1 MHAGTGTSG
10 PAGERERERER
21 VLVAGA
27 TGYLGRRLV
36 PRLVAG
42 GRTVRALVRGG
53 AARAAG
59 FPHLAGCEIE
69 EGEVTDAAACARAAA
84 GADAIV
90 NLVGII
96 REKGEATFE
105 AVHVGGTR
113 ALVEA
118 GRAAGVRRFL
128 YVSALGARPDAASGY
143 GRTKAGAERLV
154 RESGLAW
161 LVLRPSIVF
170 ARDGEFYGIL
180 DDLTATP
187 LVPVLGQGRA
197 LLSPLHADDLAA
209 LEAAAFDHPEA
220 WNRAYEVCGPEAIP
234 FIDLLRRVARG
245 RGRRIA
251 LFHVPLFLAR
261 PAVRLMARL
270 LPDPPITPDQLVML
284 EEGSTCDPGPAERAF
299 GLRFRPVDDVL
310 GDRPAAPSPSAPGTA
325 A

>member
-1 MHAGTGTSG
+1 MQAGTTGAPG
-10 PAGERERERER
+10 DR

-36 PRLVAG
+36 PRLVAR
-42 GRTVRALVRGG
+42 GRRVRALVRGG
-53 AARAAG
+53 AARAAA
-59 FPHLAGCEIE
+59 FPHLAGCEIA
-69 EGEVTDAAACARAAA
+69 EGEVTDAAACRRAAVEVE
-84 GADAIV
+84 AIV

-96 REKGEATFE
+96 REKGAATFE

-113 ALVEA
+113 ALLEA

-128 YVSALGARPDAASGY
+128 YVSAIGARLDAASSY
-143 GRTKAGAERLV
+143 ARTKAEAERLV
-154 RESGLAW
+154 RESGLTW

-187 LVPVLGQGRA
+187 LVPVLGPGRA
-197 LLSPLHADDLAA
+197 PLSPLHADDLADVQAVA
-209 LEAAAFDHPEA
+209 LDRPAAWD
-220 WNRAYEVCGPEAIP
+220 RAYELCGPEAIP
-234 FIDLLRRVARG
+234 FVDLLRRVARG
-245 RGRRIA
+245 RGRKVA

-284 EEGSTCDPGPAERAF
+284 EEGSTCDRGPAEQAF
-299 GLRFRPVDDVL
+299 GLTFRSVDDVL
-310 GDRPAAPSPSAPGTA
+310 GDRLPAPAAPPAGDTA
-325 A
+325 

>member
-1 MHAGTGTSG
+1 MHAGTTGAPG
-10 PAGERERERER
+10 ER

-36 PRLVAG
+36 PRLLAR

-53 AARAAG
+53 AARAAT
-59 FPHLAGCEIE
+59 FPHLQDCEIAD
-69 EGEVTDAAACARAAA
+69 GEVTDAASCRRAAA
-84 GADAIV
+84 SADAIV

-96 REKGEATFE
+96 REKGAVTFE

-113 ALVEA
+113 ALIDA
-118 GRAAGVRRFL
+118 GREAGVRRFL

-143 GRTKAGAERLV
+143 ARTKAEAERLV
-154 RESGLAW
+154 RESGLRW

-187 LVPVLGQGRA
+187 LVPVLGPGRA
-197 LLSPLHADDLAA
+197 TLSPLHADDLAD

-234 FIDLLRRVARG
+234 FVDLLRRV
-245 RGRRIA
+245 
-251 LFHVPLFLAR
+251 
-261 PAVRLMARL
+261 
-270 LPDPPITPDQLVML
+270 
-284 EEGSTCDPGPAERAF
+284 
-299 GLRFRPVDDVL
+299 
-310 GDRPAAPSPSAPGTA
+310 
-325 A
+325 